1 MKKIYIIIFLLMLL
15 LLICES
21 SCELFLSN
29 EEADKRCKENELS
42 VFMDKT
48 IVINYQ
54 ILRGQNVLPSYGY
67 EVLDASRLTFKGSV
81 RLMDCHAEEA
91 AYKNINCSAQAGI
104 LAIGKNQYT
113 FTLLP
118 ELPDKE
124 FIFTFYNDL
133 EYISVLVSMR
143 AEFADGKVFESSE
156 IYSNTNRLKYWTDYS
171 GDYYT
176 INLNATLTWKLV
188 TP

>member
-1 MKKIYIIIFLLMLL
+1 MLL

-42 VFMDKT
+42 VFMDKI

-67 EVLDASRLTFKGSV
+67 EVLNASRLTFIGSV
-81 RLMDCHAEEA
+81 RKMDCHAEEA
-91 AYKNINCSAQAGI
+91 DNMNINCSAQAGL

-118 ELPDKE
+118 ELPANK
-124 FIFTFYNDL
+124 FIFMFYNDL
-133 EYISVLVSMR
+133 EYISVQVSMR

-171 GDYYT
+171 GSSYT
-176 INLNATLTWKLV
+176 INLNATLTWKQV
-188 TP
+188 IP